1 MRAGLIVAQA
11 LEAAELTAANVLY
24 ELLRLQRPPR
34 LPPPPRPRWSWRLSD
49 FSHFDCGCY

>member
-1 MRAGLIVAQA
+1 MRADLIVAQA

-24 ELLRLQRPPR
+24 ELLRLQR
-34 LPPPPRPRWSWRLSD
+34 WSWRLSE

>member
-1 MRAGLIVAQA
+1 MRADLIVAQA

-24 ELLRLQRPPR
+24 ELLR
-34 LPPPPRPRWSWRLSD
+34 PRWSWRLSE